1 MDIKIDGQTDRQM
14 DIQRDEN
21 IDRWIRW
28 AGREMC
34 KIYRQIDGKTDRWVR
49 WIDRQK
55 YG

>member
-1 MDIKIDGQTDRQM
+1 MFRQM

-21 IDRWIRW
+21 IDRWVRW
-28 AGREMC
+28 TDREMC